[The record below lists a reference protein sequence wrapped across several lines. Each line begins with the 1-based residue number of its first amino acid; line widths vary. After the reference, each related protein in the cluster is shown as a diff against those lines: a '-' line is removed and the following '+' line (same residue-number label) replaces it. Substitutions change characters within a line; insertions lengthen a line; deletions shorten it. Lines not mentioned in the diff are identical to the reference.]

1 MIDLINQIKI
11 AKTRLKTA
19 HVENNPTEQEVW
31 KAILHSLTKLKYIKE
46 IAKEG

>member
-11 AKTRLKTA
+11 ATTRLKTA

-31 KAILHSLTKLKYIKE
+31 RAILRSLTRLNYIKE
-46 IAKEG
+46 ITKEG